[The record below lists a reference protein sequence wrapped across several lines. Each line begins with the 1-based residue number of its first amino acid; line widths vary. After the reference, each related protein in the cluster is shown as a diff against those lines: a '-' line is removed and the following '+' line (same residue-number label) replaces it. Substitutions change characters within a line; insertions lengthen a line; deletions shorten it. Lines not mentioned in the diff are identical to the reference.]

1 MCLGGL
7 RNTIKT
13 SFLNEKKKKKKEKRK
28 VSNKSNMR
36 IQMF

>member
-13 SFLNEKKKKKKEKRK
+13 SFLNEKKKKEKRK